1 MEILNYSFD
10 GEGMQ
15 RVFENEKWT
24 VGIKN
29 WKPANDITGINNLE
43 RHNKTDELF
52 VLVAGSCT
60 LIYANEVEG
69 MQRVFENEKWTVGI
83 KNWKPANDITGINN
97 LERHNKT
104 DELFVLVAGSCTLI
118 YANEVEGGL
127 DIKAVK
133 MEPNKVYNIP
143 ATLWHNTVTCK
154 DTKMILIEDSNT
166 SMDNSDILDL
176 KEDQIAAIKALV

>member
-1 MEILNYSFD
+1 MEILNYTFE

-29 WKPANDITGINNLE
+29 WKPANDITGIDCLE

-52 VLVAGSCT
+52 VLIAGSCT
-60 LIYANEVEG
+60 LIYANETE
-69 MQRVFENEKWTVGI
+69 T
-83 KNWKPANDITGINN
+83 
-97 LERHNKT
+97 
-104 DELFVLVAGSCTLI
+104 
-118 YANEVEGGL
+118 GL
-127 DIKAVK
+127 DIGTVK

-143 ATLWHNTVTCK
+143 ATLWHNTITQK

-166 SMDNSDILDL
+166 SMANSDIYSLSA
-176 KEDQIAAIKALV
+176 EQIEVIKKMY

>member
-29 WKPANDITGINNLE
+29 WKPANDITGINNL
-43 RHNKTDELF
+43 
-52 VLVAGSCT
+52 
-60 LIYANEVEG
+60 
-69 MQRVFENEKWTVGI
+69 
-83 KNWKPANDITGINN
+83 
-97 LERHNKT
+97 
-104 DELFVLVAGSCTLI
+104 ELFVLVAGSCTLI

-176 KEDQIAAIKALV
+176 NEDQIAAIKALV

>member
-69 MQRVFENEKWTVGI
+69 
-83 KNWKPANDITGINN
+83 
-97 LERHNKT
+97 
-104 DELFVLVAGSCTLI
+104 
-118 YANEVEGGL
+118 GL
-127 DIKAVK
+127 DI
-133 MEPNKVYNIP
+133 KVYNIP

-176 KEDQIAAIKALV
+176 NEDQIAAIKALV

>member
-52 VLVAGSCT
+52 RTCCRIL
-60 LIYANEVEG
+60 
-69 MQRVFENEKWTVGI
+69 
-83 KNWKPANDITGINN
+83 
-97 LERHNKT
+97 HT
-104 DELFVLVAGSCTLI
+104 DL
-118 YANEVEGGL
+118 
-127 DIKAVK
+127 
-133 MEPNKVYNIP
+133 
-143 ATLWHNTVTCK
+143 CK
-154 DTKMILIEDSNT
+154 
-166 SMDNSDILDL
+166 
-176 KEDQIAAIKALV
+176 